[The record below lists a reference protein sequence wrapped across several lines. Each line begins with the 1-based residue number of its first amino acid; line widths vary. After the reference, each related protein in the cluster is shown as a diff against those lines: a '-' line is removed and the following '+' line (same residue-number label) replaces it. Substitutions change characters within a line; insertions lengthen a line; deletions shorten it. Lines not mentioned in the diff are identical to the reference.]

1 MTPDPIK
8 SRIKGAFSLHRAW
21 RLVWAAA
28 PRWAAVSL
36 LLIVVQTLLPLLA
49 LLLLKQIVD
58 ALGVALAAPGDA
70 SFTPVAIWIGLA
82 GLVALA
88 NALINAISSYVA
100 EAQALAVTDHV
111 SDVIHAKSIA
121 VDLGYYE
128 DPAFH
133 DTLHLVQQDAQS
145 RPANIVNGLKQTLQN
160 GCVLI
165 GIVGLLF
172 TFHWAVGLA
181 LLLAALPAGV
191 VRLIYARQLFGFE
204 QSRVQLERQA
214 WYYHWMMT
222 SLYFAREIRLLGIG
236 ALFKERYSDL
246 RRQLREGRLE
256 INAKRVRRDL
266 LAQGGA
272 TVVLYGTLAAMA
284 FFAIQGSMTLGV
296 IVMYFQGYQRA
307 LTALQ
312 NVLQGLAWLYE
323 DNLFLK
329 HFYVFLDLPVS
340 VEQNEGQSSV
350 PEPHTLGLVC
360 RDLHFTYPSRKEPS
374 LKGASLE
381 IRPGEVVALVGAN
394 GAGKTTLAKLICRL
408 YDPEQGQL
416 SWEDQDLRSFLPKAW
431 RRQVSVVSQ
440 DFAQFDMTLAENIWL
455 GDIEKEADPEQL
467 HAASRTAGADQVV
480 NQFTDGLET
489 QLGTHFHSGQE
500 LSIGEW
506 QRLALA
512 RAWFRNAPLLVFD
525 EPSSS
530 LDPLA
535 EAEMIRSFRTVIGQ
549 RSALIISH
557 RLSSVQLADR
567 IYVMDDGRMVENGT
581 HEELLRHDG
590 VYARFFRAQAGY
602 YQDRPGRGTRDEGRG
617 NLRDL

>member
-1 MTPDPIK
+1 MTPDPIR
-8 SRIKGAFSLHRAW
+8 SRIKGAFTLHHAW
-21 RLVWAAA
+21 QLVWSAA
-28 PRWAAVSL
+28 PRWAAISL
-36 LLIVVQTLLPLLA
+36 LLLVVQTFLPLLA

-58 ALGVALAAPGDA
+58 ALGVALASPNEA
-70 SFTPVAIWIGLA
+70 SFSPVALWIGLA
-82 GLVALA
+82 GLVALV
-88 NALINAISSYVA
+88 NSLVNAISSYVS

-128 DPAFH
+128 DPSFH

-145 RPANIVNGLKQTLQN
+145 RPANIVNGLKQTLQSS
-160 GCVLI
+160 CILI

-181 LLLAALPAGV
+181 LLLAALPAGI

-204 QSRVQLERQA
+204 QSRAQLERKS
-214 WYYHWMMT
+214 WYYHWMLT
-222 SLYFAREIRLLGIG
+222 SLDFAREIRLLGIG
-236 ALFKERYSDL
+236 PLFMKRFTVL
-246 RRQLREGRLE
+246 RQELREGRLE
-256 INAKRVRRDL
+256 INARRVRRDI

-272 TVVLYGTLAAMA
+272 TIALYATLAAMA

-329 HFYVFLDLPVS
+329 HFYVFLNLPVS
-340 VEQNEGQSSV
+340 VEQEDGQSV
-350 PEPHTLGLVC
+350 IPEPTELGLVC

-374 LKGASLE
+374 LKGVDFE
-381 IRPGEVVALVGAN
+381 IHPGEIVVLVGVN

-408 YDPEQGQL
+408 YDPERGQL
-416 SWEDQDLRSFLPKAW
+416 TWEGKDLHSFLPAAW
-431 RRQVSVVSQ
+431 RQKISVVSQ
-440 DFAQFDMTLAENIWL
+440 NFAQFDLTFAENIWL
-455 GDIEKEADPEQL
+455 GDVEKEATPEQL
-467 HAASRTAGADQVV
+467 FAASRIAGVDQVI
-480 NQFTDGLET
+480 NQFPDGLDT
-489 QLGTHFHSGQE
+489 QLGTHFHLGQE

-512 RAWFRNAPLLVFD
+512 RAWFREAPLLIFD

-535 EAEMIRSFRTVIGQ
+535 EAEMIRSFRNVIGQ

-567 IYVMDDGRMVENGT
+567 IYVMDDGRMVESGS
-581 HEELLRHDG
+581 HDELVRRDG
-590 VYARFFRAQAGY
+590 VYAQFFRSQAEY
-602 YQDRPGRGTRDEGRG
+602 YQA
-617 NLRDL
+617 

>member
-8 SRIKGAFSLHRAW
+8 SRIKGAFNLRRAW
-21 RLVWAAA
+21 RLVWSAA
-28 PRWAAVSL
+28 PRWASVSL

-58 ALGVALAAPGDA
+58 TLGSALAAPGET
-70 SFTPVAIWIGLA
+70 SFSSIALWIGLA
-82 GLVALA
+82 GLVALFSSLV
-88 NALINAISSYVA
+88 NAVSSYVA
-100 EAQALAVTDHV
+100 EAQSLAVTDHV

-128 DPAFH
+128 DPSFH

-145 RPANIVNGLKQTLQN
+145 RPANIVNGLKQTLQSS
-160 GCVLI
+160 CVLL

-181 LLLAALPAGV
+181 LLVAALPAGII
-191 VRLIYARQLFGFE
+191 RLIYARQLFGFE
-204 QSRVQLERQA
+204 QSRAQLERQA
-214 WYYHWMMT
+214 WYYHWMLT
-222 SLYFAREIRLLGIG
+222 SLDFAREIRLLGIG
-236 ALFKERYSDL
+236 PLFTERFSAL
-246 RRQLREGRLE
+246 RRQLREGRLD
-256 INAKRVRRDL
+256 ISARRVRRDIF
-266 LAQGGA
+266 AQGGA
-272 TVVLYGTLAAMA
+272 TVVLYGTMAAMA

-340 VEQNEGQSSV
+340 VEQNGGQSFV
-350 PEPHTLGLVC
+350 PDPAALGLTC
-360 RDLHFTYPSRKEPS
+360 HDLHFTYPSRNEPS
-374 LKGASLE
+374 LKGVDFE

-408 YDPEQGQL
+408 YDPGQGSL
-416 SWEDQDLRSFLPKAW
+416 SWEGKDLRSFLPSAW

-440 DFAQFDMTLAENIWL
+440 DFAQFDLTLAENIWL
-455 GDIEKEADPEQL
+455 GDIEKEASSEQVL
-467 HAASRTAGADQVV
+467 AAAMTAGADQVV
-480 NQFTDGLET
+480 KQFSDGLDT
-489 QLGTHFHSGQE
+489 QLGTHFQAGQE

-506 QRLALA
+506 QRLALG
-512 RAWFRNAPLLVFD
+512 RAWFRNAPLLIFD

-535 EAEMIRSFRTVIGQ
+535 EAEMICSFRNVIGQ

-567 IYVMDDGRMVENGT
+567 IYVMDDGQIVESGT
-581 HEELLRHDG
+581 HDELLG
-590 VYARFFRAQAGY
+590 CNGAYARFFSAQAEY
-602 YQDRPGRGTRDEGRG
+602 YQQ
-617 NLRDL
+617 

>member
-21 RLVWAAA
+21 RLVWSAA
-28 PRWAAVSL
+28 PRWAAISL
-36 LLIVVQTLLPLLA
+36 VLLVVQTLLPLLA

-58 ALGVALAAPGDA
+58 ALGVALAAPNEA
-70 SFTPVAIWIGLA
+70 SFSPVALWIGLA

-88 NALINAISSYVA
+88 NALTNAVSSYVA

-128 DPAFH
+128 DPSFH

-160 GCVLI
+160 TCVLI

-181 LLLAALPAGV
+181 LLLAALPAGI
-191 VRLIYARQLFGFE
+191 VRLVYARQLFGFE
-204 QSRVQLERQA
+204 QSRAQLERKA
-214 WYYHWMMT
+214 WYYHWMLT
-222 SLYFAREIRLLGIG
+222 SLDFAREIRLLGIG
-236 ALFKERYSDL
+236 SLFMNRFSAL

-256 INAKRVRRDL
+256 INARRVRRDI

-272 TVVLYGTLAAMA
+272 TIALYATLAAMA

-329 HFYVFLDLPVS
+329 HFYVFLNLPVS
-340 VEQNEGQSSV
+340 VEQNNGQSIV
-350 PEPHTLGLVC
+350 PEPTDLGLVC

-374 LKGASLE
+374 LKGVDFE
-381 IRPGEVVALVGAN
+381 IHPGEVIALVGVN
-394 GAGKTTLAKLICRL
+394 GAGKTTLAKLVCRL

-416 SWEDQDLRSFLPKAW
+416 SWEGKDLRSFLPAAW

-440 DFAQFDMTLAENIWL
+440 DFAQFDLTLAENIWL
-455 GDIEKEADPEQL
+455 GDVEKEAAPEQL
-467 HAASRTAGADQVV
+467 LAASRIAGVDQVIS
-480 NQFTDGLET
+480 QFPDGLDT

-512 RAWFRNAPLLVFD
+512 PTWFREAPLLIFD

-535 EAEMIRSFRTVIGQ
+535 EAEMIRSFRNVIGQ

-567 IYVMDDGRMVENGT
+567 IYVMDDGRIVESGS
-581 HEELLRHDG
+581 HDELLRCDG
-590 VYARFFRAQAGY
+590 VYAQFIRSQAEY
-602 YQDRPGRGTRDEGRG
+602 YQA
-617 NLRDL
+617 

>member
-8 SRIKGAFSLHRAW
+8 SRIKGAFNLRRAW
-21 RLVWAAA
+21 RLVWSAA
-28 PRWAAVSL
+28 PRWASVSL

-58 ALGVALAAPGDA
+58 TLGSALAAPGET
-70 SFTPVAIWIGLA
+70 SFSSIALWIGLA
-82 GLVALA
+82 GLVALFSSLV
-88 NALINAISSYVA
+88 NAVSSYVA
-100 EAQALAVTDHV
+100 EAQSLAVTDHV

-128 DPAFH
+128 DPSFH

-145 RPANIVNGLKQTLQN
+145 RPANIVNGLKQTLQSS
-160 GCVLI
+160 CVLL

-181 LLLAALPAGV
+181 LLVAALPAGII
-191 VRLIYARQLFGFE
+191 RLIYARQLFGFE
-204 QSRVQLERQA
+204 QSRAQLERQA
-214 WYYHWMMT
+214 WYYHWMLT
-222 SLYFAREIRLLGIG
+222 SLDFAREIRLLGIG
-236 ALFKERYSDL
+236 PLFTERFSAL
-246 RRQLREGRLE
+246 RRQLREGRLD
-256 INAKRVRRDL
+256 ISARRVRRDIF
-266 LAQGGA
+266 AQGGA
-272 TVVLYGTLAAMA
+272 TVVLYGTMAAMA

-340 VEQNEGQSSV
+340 VEQNGGQSFV
-350 PEPHTLGLVC
+350 PDPAALGLTC
-360 RDLHFTYPSRKEPS
+360 HDLHFTYPSRNEPS
-374 LKGASLE
+374 LKGVDFE

-408 YDPEQGQL
+408 YDPGQGSL
-416 SWEDQDLRSFLPKAW
+416 SWEGKDLRSFLPSAW

-440 DFAQFDMTLAENIWL
+440 DFAQFDLTLAENIWL
-455 GDIEKEADPEQL
+455 GDIEKEASSEQVL
-467 HAASRTAGADQVV
+467 AAAMTAGADQVV
-480 NQFTDGLET
+480 KQFSDGLDT
-489 QLGTHFHSGQE
+489 QLGTHFQAGQE

-506 QRLALA
+506 QRLALG
-512 RAWFRNAPLLVFD
+512 RAWFRNAPLLIFD

-535 EAEMIRSFRTVIGQ
+535 EAEMICSFRNVIGQ

-567 IYVMDDGRMVENGT
+567 IYVMDDGQIVESGT
-581 HEELLRHDG
+581 HDELLG
-590 VYARFFRAQAGY
+590 CNGAYALFFSAQAEY
-602 YQDRPGRGTRDEGRG
+602 YQQ
-617 NLRDL
+617 